1 MRRLKL
7 LLQYAFGISKVE
19 ANGLTILLPLIL
31 FIILLPTIIRSLAPP
46 KITVEDEI
54 LKLDQLIANIKI
66 DSVHVTPPVYE
77 YKSFN
82 PNKVSVQA
90 LQAMGLKTTVAN
102 NWIKYLKH
110 GGRFSSAE
118 DVKKIYGLNDSIFN
132 VLQPHVKIAVK
143 KQPPDQSLIPKKQT
157 KKSSRNNAFRARIQP
172 FDLNTADTTTLQQ
185 IRGIGPVLSK
195 RIVKYR
201 EILGGFI
208 HKRQL
213 KEVYG
218 LKDSVLFQM
227 DTLVYLTSSLP
238 TRFVNI
244 NIASD
249 ETLRSHPY
257 ISHKEARAV
266 ISYRH
271 QHGPFQVLEDL
282 YNIHLLDSLKIAKIA
297 PYLKF

>member
-1 MRRLKL
+1 M
-7 LLQYAFGISKVE
+7 LQYAFGISKVE

-54 LKLDQLIANIKI
+54 LKLDHLIAKIEI
-66 DSVHVTPPVYE
+66 DSVQVTPLSPVYV
-77 YKSFN
+77 YKSFD
-82 PNKVSVQA
+82 PNKVSAQA
-90 LQAMGLKTTVAN
+90 LQTMGLKTTVVN
-102 NWIKYLKH
+102 NWLKYLKH

-118 DVKKIYGLNDSIFN
+118 DVKKIYGVNDSIFD
-132 VLQPHVKIAVK
+132 VLQPYVKIAVK
-143 KQPPDQSLIPKKQT
+143 KQPPDQSLIPKKQP
-157 KKSSRNNAFRARIQP
+157 KKSSRKTFRPRIQP

-227 DTLVYLTSSLP
+227 DTLVYLTSALP
-238 TRFVNI
+238 TRFVDI

-249 ETLRSHPY
+249 EKLRSHPY

-266 ISYRH
+266 INYRL
-271 QHGPFQVLEDL
+271 QHGSFQVLEDL